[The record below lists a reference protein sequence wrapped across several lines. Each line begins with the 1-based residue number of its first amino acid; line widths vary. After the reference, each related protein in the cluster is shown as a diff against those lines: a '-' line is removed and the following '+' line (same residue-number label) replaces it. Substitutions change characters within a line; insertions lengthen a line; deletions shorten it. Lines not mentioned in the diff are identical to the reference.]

1 MSTQSFL
8 EVEAKF
14 SVAESTQLPEL
25 TRLEGVDH
33 VADTRHH
40 ALSAIY
46 YDTEDL
52 RLTHAKVTLRRRTGG
67 NDDGWHIKI
76 PSEAGRTEI
85 HAELGEPVDGRYE
98 VPEELLT
105 RSAPLS
111 ATTNSPRLLR

>member
-46 YDTEDL
+46 
-52 RLTHAKVTLRRRTGG
+52 
-67 NDDGWHIKI
+67 
-76 PSEAGRTEI
+76 
-85 HAELGEPVDGRYE
+85 
-98 VPEELLT
+98 
-105 RSAPLS
+105 
-111 ATTNSPRLLR
+111 